1 MRRWS
6 GNTDASAS
14 YHASE
19 LDAYVE
25 ELIVTASA
33 QRRGVGTSL
42 MRAAEAWAMD
52 SGARLVTLDTYLTNE
67 VARALYAY
75 LGYRELGVIVRKEIS
90 RRP

>member
-1 MRRWS
+1 MLVR
-6 GNTDASAS
+6 NTDAAAS
-14 YHASE
+14 YHSPE

-42 MRAAEAWAMD
+42 IRAVEAWVVE
-52 SGARLVTLDTYLTNE
+52 SGARLVTLDTHVLNE
-67 VARALYAY
+67 AARALYAS
-75 LGYRELGVIVRKEIS
+75 LGYREFGVILGKEIS